1 MSVIVRLEEPGDRD
15 ASILVEGAAFGSTE
29 EPAIVEAVRDEPGSF
44 ALVAE
49 DAGEVVG
56 HVQFSRATVGRDPVV
71 ALGPI
76 AVRSDRQGRKIGR
89 ALVEAGLAEARSRGE
104 SAVILLGSPDLYPRF
119 GFEPASTFGLRNPFA
134 GVSEGDFVVA
144 EEDFML
150 APLDE
155 RAHSLAGRVRW
166 HAVFGQPG

>member
-1 MSVIVRLEEPGDRD
+1 MSVIIRLEEPADRD
-15 ASILVEGAAFGSTE
+15 ASILVEGAAFGSAE

-56 HVQFSRATVGRDPVV
+56 HVQ
-71 ALGPI
+71 
-76 AVRSDRQGRKIGR
+76 IGR

-119 GFEPASTFGLRNPFA
+119 GFEPALTFGLRNPFA
-134 GVSEGDFVVA
+134 GVSEGDVVVA

-155 RAHSLAGRVRW
+155 RARSLAGRVRW
-166 HAVFGQPG
+166 HAAFGQPG